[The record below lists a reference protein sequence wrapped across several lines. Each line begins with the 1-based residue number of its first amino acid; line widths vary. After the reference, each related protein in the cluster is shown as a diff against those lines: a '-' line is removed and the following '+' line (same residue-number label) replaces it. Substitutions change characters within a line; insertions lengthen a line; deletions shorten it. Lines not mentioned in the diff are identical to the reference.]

1 MTRLS
6 FKLCLPLLLL
16 AGCGLH
22 PVALGSSAPASVVP
36 VSDWPVHR
44 SPTAV
49 DVAMERRIAEIV
61 AGMTLEQKVG
71 QITQPEIRYIT
82 PDEVR
87 QYYIGS
93 VLNGG
98 GSWPDMDK
106 AATVQEW
113 AALSNRYYLA
123 SVSTDMPTQIPVIWG
138 TDAVHGHNNVA
149 GATLF
154 PHNIGLGAAHDPALV
169 ERIGRATARQ
179 ARATGITWVF
189 APTLAVGENRRW
201 GRTYESYSSDP
212 AIVGQYA
219 DAMVRGLQ
227 GGLDGEGDVVA
238 TAKHFMGDGGTFN
251 GIDQGET
258 RATREEMITRHGAG
272 YYAALDA
279 GVQTVMA
286 SYNSWNDVQAGED
299 YGKMHG
305 SRELLIDVLRGR
317 LGFDGFVVS
326 DWNGID
332 QVPGCT
338 KDHCAAAINAG
349 IDMVMVPEDWR
360 AFITNTVSDVR
371 EGRIP
376 MARLDEAVTRILRVK
391 MRSGLFERAPSEST
405 YNGRADAVQ
414 ASALAREAVRK
425 SVVLLKNDGG
435 VLPLA
440 RDRKILVVGAS
451 ADSLSN
457 QTGGWSLTWQGTEN
471 TNADFRGGT
480 TLLGAL
486 RRVLGADNV
495 VYSIDGVGVDVS
507 GFDAVIAVLG
517 ETPYAEYNGDVR
529 HPAPVQHSLAYPA
542 DLTTLRTVSGRGVPV
557 VTLLYSGRP
566 AYANDLINLSDAFVA
581 GFLPGTEGDGLV
593 DVLLG
598 GEYDFTGRL
607 SFAWPGSACSTGE
620 GPGDI
625 VQFARGYGLSY
636 AKAVTVGRLPTPI
649 TPATCEAQEPYARE

>member
-6 FKLCLPLLLL
+6 LKLCLPLLLL

-82 PDEVR
+82 PEEVR

-258 RATREEMITRHGAG
+258 RATRQEMITRHGAG

-326 DWNGID
+326 DWNGIE

-376 MARLDEAVTRILRVK
+376 TARLDEAVTRILRVK

-557 VTLLYSGRP
+557 VTVLYSGRP